1 MPAPILPLIEAVTH
15 WPERGALIGLDLGTK
30 TIGVAVS
37 DPDRRLATGVET
49 IHRKAFKADAARL
62 LAISGERNAVGFVLG
77 LPINM
82 DGSEGPRAQS
92 TRAFARNFSNLTG
105 LAIALWDERLSTAAV
120 ERELIGMDVSR
131 ARRAEVIDEH
141 AAMFILQ
148 GALDR
153 LATAA
158 RGPLRMA
165 VVISALLPVFLLI
178 VLGFILKRS
187 LMRLDTQWH
196 GLERLTY
203 YVLFPTLLIQ
213 TLVKADLSSVPVA
226 GVGGALMLSALA
238 MSLLCLALRPVFSRW
253 NIDGPAFT
261 SIFQGATRWQTYV
274 ALAVSSNLFGHTGL
288 ALASVAMV
296 AIIPLVNVFSVSV
309 LAHYAAPEK
318 QSLRAI
324 VMTVLTN
331 PLIWACAIG
340 LAVNVT
346 HLPLPQVWHDVAEAL
361 GRSSLGIGLL
371 VTGAGL
377 QLAGMFRPSLAASI
391 AVLLKLILMPVLGV
405 ALALWFGISG
415 SSLVIVAVCSA
426 VPTSSS
432 AYVLARQMGGDAP
445 LLAQIITLQTI
456 LAAVTMPIAI
466 ALVA

>member
-1 MPAPILPLIEAVTH
+1 M
-15 WPERGALIGLDLGTK
+15 
-30 TIGVAVS
+30 
-37 DPDRRLATGVET
+37 
-49 IHRKAFKADAARL
+49 
-62 LAISGERNAVGFVLG
+62 
-77 LPINM
+77 
-82 DGSEGPRAQS
+82 
-92 TRAFARNFSNLTG
+92 
-105 LAIALWDERLSTAAV
+105 AAV
-120 ERELIGMDVSR
+120 I
-131 ARRAEVIDEH
+131 A
-141 AAMFILQ
+141 
-148 GALDR
+148 
-153 LATAA
+153 
-158 RGPLRMA
+158 
-165 VVISALLPVFLLI
+165 ALLPVFLLI
-178 VLGFILKRS
+178 VLGFVLKRT

-238 MSLLCLALRPVFSRW
+238 MSLLCLALRPIFSRW
-253 NIDGPAFT
+253 NIDGAAFT

-456 LAAVTMPIAI
+456 LAAVTMPIVI